1 MYLPFL
7 EDAIPRG
14 NARNRDFNKLAMAA
28 DAGGYAGVEGKWW
41 VWKGKKRGGKNE
53 KKEVEKMKKNDV
65 NFSIGLNQP

>member
-41 VWKGKKRGGKNE
+41 VWKGKKRGGKKW
-53 KKEVEKMKKNDV
+53 KKMM
-65 NFSIGLNQP
+65 